1 VIDLAG
7 VVTLTRRLFKLACR
21 SLITRHVPWIS
32 TPRMLRADGIGGE
45 GGTTAGWYGG
55 GITGC
60 GLHSDLGSHTSE
72 KIAARLKEFD
82 VRFILH
88 TSNWPEIQ
96 EFVASTNVPVVFKPS
111 LPADIVDK
119 LSES

>member
-1 VIDLAG
+1 VIDLTG
-7 VVTLTRRLFKLACR
+7 VVTLTRRLSKLACR

-45 GGTTAGWYGG
+45 SGTTAGWYGE

-72 KIAARLKEFD
+72 KIAARLKELD

-88 TSNWPEIQ
+88 TGNWPEIR
-96 EFVASTNVPVVFKPS
+96 ELVARIDVPVGFKLS